1 MDINVDKGSI
11 EDLRILVE
19 MRIDYIREDYSSVSD
34 EQIEEIKEALP
45 DYYSRHINK
54 DLHIYTAK
62 KDKEIIACGFLL
74 VIEKPANPSLIHG
87 KVGTVLNVY
96 TKPEYRRQGA
106 AKKLLKQM
114 LLEARNM
121 GLDYVELKSTE
132 AGYFLYKSLGF
143 EEVHSKHHNMQLII

>member
-1 MDINVDKGSI
+1 MDIKVHKGSI
-11 EDLRILVE
+11 DDLETLIE
-19 MRIDYIREDYSSVSD
+19 MGIAYIREDYGSVSD
-34 EQIEEIKEALP
+34 EQIEEIEKALP

-62 KDKEIIACGFLL
+62 NNKNIIACAFLL
-74 VIEKPANPSLIHG
+74 VIEKPANPSFIHG
-87 KVGTVLNVY
+87 KAGTVLNVY

-114 LLEARNM
+114 LLEARDM

-143 EEVHSKHHNMQLII
+143 EEVHSKYHNMQLII

>member
-1 MDINVDKGSI
+1 MDIKVYKGSI
-11 EDLRILVE
+11 DDLQTLVE
-19 MRIDYIREDYSSVSD
+19 MRIAYIREDYGRISD
-34 EQIEEIKEALP
+34 EQIEEIKKALP
-45 DYYSRHINK
+45 DYYSRHINR

-62 KDKEIIACGFLL
+62 KDEEIIACGFLL
-74 VIEKPANPSLIHG
+74 VIEKPANPSFIHG

>member
-1 MDINVDKGSI
+1 M
-11 EDLRILVE
+11 
-19 MRIDYIREDYSSVSD
+19 
-34 EQIEEIKEALP
+34 
-45 DYYSRHINK
+45 
-54 DLHIYTAK
+54 
-62 KDKEIIACGFLL
+62 
-74 VIEKPANPSLIHG
+74 
-87 KVGTVLNVY
+87 NVY

>member
-1 MDINVDKGSI
+1 MDIKVYKGSI
-11 EDLRILVE
+11 DDLQTLVE
-19 MRIDYIREDYSSVSD
+19 MRIAYIREDYGRISD
-34 EQIEEIKEALP
+34 EQIEKIKKALP

-62 KDKEIIACGFLL
+62 KDEEIIACGFLL
-74 VIEKPANPSLIHG
+74 VIEKPASPSFIHG

-143 EEVHSKHHNMQLII
+143 EEVHSKYHNMQLII

>member
-74 VIEKPANPSLIHG
+74 VIEKPANPSFIHG
-87 KVGTVLNVY
+87 KAGTVLNVY

-114 LLEARNM
+114 LLEARDM

-143 EEVHSKHHNMQLII
+143 EEVHSKYHNMQLII

>member
-1 MDINVDKGSI
+1 
-11 EDLRILVE
+11 
-19 MRIDYIREDYSSVSD
+19 MRIAYIREDYGRISD
-34 EQIEEIKEALP
+34 EQIEEIKKALP
-45 DYYSRHINK
+45 DYYSRHINR

-62 KDKEIIACGFLL
+62 KDEEIIACGFLL
-74 VIEKPANPSLIHG
+74 VIEKPASPSFIHG

>member
-1 MDINVDKGSI
+1 M
-11 EDLRILVE
+11 
-19 MRIDYIREDYSSVSD
+19 
-34 EQIEEIKEALP
+34 P

-62 KDKEIIACGFLL
+62 NNKNIIACGFLL
-74 VIEKPANPSLIHG
+74 VIEKPANPSFIHG

-106 AKKLLKQM
+106 AKKLLEQM

-143 EEVHSKHHNMQLII
+143 EEVHSKYHNMQLII

>member
-19 MRIDYIREDYSSVSD
+19 MRIDYIREDYSGVSD

-74 VIEKPANPSLIHG
+74 VIEKPANPSFIHG

-114 LLEARNM
+114 LL
-121 GLDYVELKSTE
+121 
-132 AGYFLYKSLGF
+132 
-143 EEVHSKHHNMQLII
+143 